1 MTRPILIGYQMVTG
15 LSDTLTGALLMIVPA
30 LTLRMML
37 LQAPADALVYVSFIG
52 AFVFSVGLACL
63 YGALLAYRAS
73 CRSRLEVVW
82 LLTALA
88 RASVAVFVVAQ
99 VVSGALEPGW
109 LTVAA
114 TDGTCVVIQALG
126 LRQGWLAHALR

>member
-1 MTRPILIGYQMVTG
+1 MTRPILVGYQLLTG
-15 LSDTLTGALLMIVPA
+15 ISDTLTGALLIIAPA
-30 LTLRMML
+30 LTLRMMSL
-37 LQAPADALVYVSFIG
+37 SAPSDALVYVSFVG

-82 LLTALA
+82 LLTAIA
-88 RASVAVFVVAQ
+88 RASVAFFVIGQVVA
-99 VVSGALEPGW
+99 GALQPGW

-114 TDGTCVVIQALG
+114 TDGVCVLIQAIG
-126 LRQGWLAHALR
+126 LRRGWLGRDPR